1 MAGTHPDVAGTHP
14 DAAGARPRPA
24 GTRPDPA
31 GAGPDPAGTRPEPAR
46 QPPDDARQRPGT
58 DGPAPQPARR
68 VSREPNGPFL
78 VEGPVEVVMED
89 GSIVRSDRPVVAL
102 CTCRRSEEFPWCDTS
117 HRRRRRP
124 PA

>member
-1 MAGTHPDVAGTHP
+1 MAGTYP
-14 DAAGARPRPA
+14 DAPRRPA
-24 GTRPDPA
+24 EEVR
-31 GAGPDPAGTRPEPAR
+31 E
-46 QPPDDARQRPGT
+46 RPGT
-58 DGPAPQPARR
+58 DGPAPKPARR

-102 CTCRRSEEFPWCDTS
+102 CACRRSAEFPWCDTS